1 MKVCFQAD
9 ADLNAEIV
17 AGVLPRE
24 PGTDFQTADEA
35 SLRRLPDPEVLAL
48 AAQENRILVTHDRR
62 TMPRHFAD
70 FILHH
75 SSPGVFIIAQTVS
88 VRVAIEEL
96 LLVWA
101 ASESEEWTNL
111 IVEPPLSPAALPC
124 LSMTRHVRKSKHSGH
139 ALSYGLS
146 FIVMME
152 ALHLGRSDYLH
163 V

>member
-1 MKVCFQAD
+1 MTVRFQAD

-17 AGVLPRE
+17 TGVRRRE
-24 PGTDFQTADEA
+24 PNIDFQMADEINI
-35 SLRRLPDPEVLAL
+35 RRLRDPEVLAL

-75 SSPGVFIIAQTVS
+75 SSPGVFIIAQTMS

-101 ASESEEWTNL
+101 ASESEEWRNL
-111 IVEPPLSPAALPC
+111 IVELPL
-124 LSMTRHVRKSKHSGH
+124 
-139 ALSYGLS
+139 
-146 FIVMME
+146 
-152 ALHLGRSDYLH
+152 
-163 V
+163 

>member
-1 MKVCFQAD
+1 MTVRFQAD

-17 AGVLPRE
+17 TGVRRRE
-24 PGTDFQTADEA
+24 PNIDFQMADEINI
-35 SLRRLPDPEVLAL
+35 RRLRDPEVLAL

-75 SSPGVFIIAQTVS
+75 SSPGVFIIAQTMS

-101 ASESEEWTNL
+101 ASASAEWRNL
-111 IVEPPLSPAALPC
+111 IVELPL
-124 LSMTRHVRKSKHSGH
+124 
-139 ALSYGLS
+139 
-146 FIVMME
+146 
-152 ALHLGRSDYLH
+152 
-163 V
+163 